1 MSERIIDLRSDTV
14 TLPTGAMYQAML
26 SAPLGDDVYG
36 DDPTVNRLEEVG
48 AKMVGKEAGLFVPSG
63 TMGNLLGVMANTQP
77 GEQAVLDSQSHI
89 YYYEAGGLSRIAGL
103 LAWPVATEKGW
114 PAPEVLAAADRGENI
129 HFPRISLLCLENTH
143 NRAGGAVISEE
154 QTKASCDHAHA
165 RGWRVHLDGARLFHA
180 AVALDLDIARLTAPV
195 DTVMFCLSKGLAA
208 PVGSLLAGDGETIAK
223 ARRYRKLLGGGM
235 RQAGILAAAGLV
247 ALEEMTE
254 RLAADHLLARQL
266 AGLLAALP
274 GAKAPPPETNI
285 VMFHL
290 PEGIDE
296 KDYLTML
303 AKSGLLCN
311 SFGPGVLRFVTH
323 YHLTQADIEEA
334 AAICSILLESFGCE
348 TSTKGKDNNFNLKPG
363 QKGSPTV

>member
-1 MSERIIDLRSDTV
+1 MDKRIIDLRSDTV
-14 TLPTGAMYQAML
+14 TLPTSAMYQAIL
-26 SAPLGDDVYG
+26 NAPLGDDVYG
-36 DDPTVNRLEEVG
+36 DDPTVNRLEEAG
-48 AKMVGKEAGLFVPSG
+48 AKMVGKEAALFVPSG
-63 TMGNLLGVMANTQP
+63 TMGNLLGVMANTNP

-103 LAWPVATEKGW
+103 LAWPVLTEKGW
-114 PAPEVLAAADRGENI
+114 PDPKVLATADRGENI

-154 QTKASCDHAHA
+154 QTRASSDYAHE

-180 AVALDLDIARLTAPV
+180 AVALGLDAARLTAPV

-208 PVGSLLAGDGETIAK
+208 PVGSLLAGDGETVAK

-254 RLAADHLLARQL
+254 RLAEDHLLARQL

-274 GAKAPPPETNI
+274 GVQVSLPETNI
-285 VMFHL
+285 VMFYL
-290 PEGIDE
+290 PEGTDE
-296 KDYLTML
+296 KDYIANL

-311 SFGPGVLRFVTH
+311 SFGPGILRFVTH
-323 YHLTQADIEEA
+323 YHLNSADIEEA
-334 AAICSILLESFGCE
+334 AAICGNLLVNRGREA
-348 TSTKGKDNNFNLKPG
+348 STNDKNNNCKLG
-363 QKGSPTV
+363 QKDSPTG